1 MLAAISVEPAQ
12 DVKAP
17 APSSEYAEQMPRL
30 RYYASLPADDPVR
43 GRVREDLILAFMPV
57 VEHLARRH
65 GACQPATRAD
75 LVQVGTIGLI
85 NAIDRWDPERARGD
99 FLGYLV
105 PYVRGE
111 ILRYFR
117 DRTWSLR
124 VPRRLKDL
132 SVAINR
138 CTGPLSQKLTR
149 APQPAELAEHLGV
162 DLDEV
167 LDALEAQASY
177 QMGTLDALNCDSNT
191 SAAERIGEIDADLDL
206 VEYRHA
212 LRPLLEKLPERERTI
227 LILRFFRQMTQT
239 QIAQQIG
246 ISQMHVS
253 RLLSATLAA
262 LRSALLDDSPP
273 EPRAPGPAR
282 RPANNRRPAA
292 VHPPAEC
299 PDSSRVHVRPLPPV
313 RRDPRTPS
321 PERGFEDRR
330 HALCLRTV
338 HSSEHWRGAAA
349 PGDLVRDALGIR
361 TAPTQHLRIGVRTDQ
376 PSQLG
381 EQISGRRLASGGRRC
396 SDCTAHAI
404 PVPRCSVKHRT
415 RRGAAAMQRGP
426 PPGQTPGAAFGP
438 RGTQVECRANAW
450 RRMLTAGSKRPASI
464 RAPWPPGT
472 TGRYRIQAARPTGG
486 PRSSKRLRRP
496 AGPPIPLAPTD
507 RPQPSSM

>member
-30 RYYASLPADDPVR
+30 RYYASLPSDDPVR

-282 RPANNRRPAA
+282 RPANNRRP
-292 VHPPAEC
+292 
-299 PDSSRVHVRPLPPV
+299 
-313 RRDPRTPS
+313 
-321 PERGFEDRR
+321 
-330 HALCLRTV
+330 
-338 HSSEHWRGAAA
+338 
-349 PGDLVRDALGIR
+349 
-361 TAPTQHLRIGVRTDQ
+361 
-376 PSQLG
+376 
-381 EQISGRRLASGGRRC
+381 
-396 SDCTAHAI
+396 
-404 PVPRCSVKHRT
+404 
-415 RRGAAAMQRGP
+415 
-426 PPGQTPGAAFGP
+426 
-438 RGTQVECRANAW
+438 
-450 RRMLTAGSKRPASI
+450 
-464 RAPWPPGT
+464 
-472 TGRYRIQAARPTGG
+472 
-486 PRSSKRLRRP
+486 
-496 AGPPIPLAPTD
+496 
-507 RPQPSSM
+507 